1 MKKII
6 VILICISQIVLAGE
20 LQIKNNVEG
29 SGVEI
34 INHSK
39 IKVHYLGKLEDGTK
53 FDSSYDRGEPLSFQI
68 GLRQVIEG
76 WENGLMGMKV
86 GGKRTLI
93 IPPEFAYGER
103 GAGDLIPP
111 NATLVFDVEIIDV
124 QPPMYSFVTM
134 KEIKADLLDRVKEID
149 PFYFEKVILILLKK
163 MGYGDFVETS
173 KSGDGG
179 VDGIINQ
186 DQLGLS
192 KIYIQAKRYAEN
204 KVREKE
210 IRNFIGAMSG
220 DTTNGVFVTTSSF
233 GESAIAKAKEAHH
246 KIILIDG
253 RKLVDLMY
261 EFEVGVQVI
270 SNYQVKEP
278 DDEFFEST

>member
-1 MKKII
+1 MKKTI

-76 WENGLMGMKV
+76 WENGLMGMKA

-124 QPPMYSFVTM
+124 QPPMYSFVTI
-134 KEIKADLLDRVKEID
+134 KEIKTLQKENYKFID
-149 PFYFEKVILILLKK
+149 IRTKK
-163 MGYGDFVETS
+163 ERDHT
-173 KSGDGG
+173 
-179 VDGIINQ
+179 GIIANSLEITAF
-186 DQLGLS
+186 D
-192 KIYIQAKRYAEN
+192 IYG
-204 KVREKE
+204 
-210 IRNFIGAMSG
+210 NF
-220 DTTNGVFVTTSSF
+220 VP
-233 GESAIAKAKEAHH
+233 
-246 KIILIDG
+246 
-253 RKLVDLMY
+253 
-261 EFEVGVQVI
+261 EFM
-270 SNYQVKEP
+270 KT
-278 DDEFFEST
+278 F